1 MGMIIKLLFI
11 VTILVAITCYVSKD
25 VKSLV
30 KVELLAWIRL
40 GSIAAAVL
48 LGTILFLM

>member
-1 MGMIIKLLFI
+1 MMIKVLFM
-11 VTILVAITCYVSKD
+11 VAILVAITCYVSKD

-30 KVELLAWIRL
+30 KLELLTWIRL
-40 GSIAAAVL
+40 GSIAAVVL